1 MLLWLLGF
9 KSTVCAEILIS
20 IFDYNV
26 VCDIQA
32 VQTSFKEIFQ
42 RNPGKAAEI
51 YYVNGQPRSLG
62 VRLVIGR

>member
-9 KSTVCAEILIS
+9 KSTVWAEILIS

-32 VQTSFKEIFQ
+32 VQTSFKKIC
-42 RNPGKAAEI
+42 PGKAAEM
-51 YYVNGQPRSLG
+51 YYVNGQPRSLE
-62 VRLVIGR
+62 VRLVIGP